1 MSIANLDPEL
11 RPTLEAYLAA
21 GRRYDAEG
29 LRVVREGM
37 RALFAA
43 TPPVRPPSVRVE
55 DVAIPGPD
63 GDTELVVRVYRP
75 PGTGAVPA
83 LYWMH
88 GGGMTIG
95 TIDMDDALLASAV
108 ERLGLAAVS
117 VEYRLA
123 PEHPDP
129 APVEDCYTGL
139 VWTAAHAL
147 ELGIDPDRIAVG
159 GPSAGGGLA
168 AGTAL
173 LARDRQGPHVAFQL
187 LFEPMLDDRA
197 ITPSSTAY
205 EESVVWDRSANRY
218 GWNALLGDRAG
229 TDAVSHYA
237 APARATDL
245 SGLPPAFVDV
255 GEIETFRDEC
265 IDYAQRLMM
274 AGVST
279 ELHVYRGAFH
289 GFDLMAADSTVA
301 RVAWNLRWSAL
312 ARALGIAQPSFSD
325 TGDEQ

>member
-1 MSIANLDPEL
+1 
-11 RPTLEAYLAA
+11 
-21 GRRYDAEG
+21 
-29 LRVVREGM
+29 
-37 RALFAA
+37 
-43 TPPVRPPSVRVE
+43 
-55 DVAIPGPD
+55 
-63 GDTELVVRVYRP
+63 
-75 PGTGAVPA
+75 
-83 LYWMH
+83 
-88 GGGMTIG
+88 MTIG

-205 EESVVWDRSANRY
+205 EESVVWDRNANRY

-279 ELHVYRGAFH
+279 ELHVYRGAVH
-289 GFDLMAADSTVA
+289 GFDLMAADSIVA

-312 ARALGIAQPSFSD
+312 ARALGIEQPSFSD
-325 TGDEQ
+325 SGDEQ

>member
-1 MSIANLDPEL
+1 M
-11 RPTLEAYLAA
+11 
-21 GRRYDAEG
+21 
-29 LRVVREGM
+29 VREGM

-129 APVEDCYTGL
+129 APVEDCYMGL

-173 LARDRQGPHVAFQL
+173 LARDRQGPHVPSSSSSNRCSMTGPSRPRRPPTRTRSSGTAT
-187 LFEPMLDDRA
+187 PTDTA
-197 ITPSSTAY
+197 GTPSWVTGRGRMPY
-205 EESVVWDRSANRY
+205 RTTPPRHGNRPF
-218 GWNALLGDRAG
+218 R
-229 TDAVSHYA
+229 
-237 APARATDL
+237 PPP
-245 SGLPPAFVDV
+245 GLC
-255 GEIETFRDEC
+255 R
-265 IDYAQRLMM
+265 
-274 AGVST
+274 
-279 ELHVYRGAFH
+279 RG
-289 GFDLMAADSTVA
+289 
-301 RVAWNLRWSAL
+301 
-312 ARALGIAQPSFSD
+312 
-325 TGDEQ
+325 

>member
-1 MSIANLDPEL
+1 MSIVNLDPEL
-11 RPTLEAYLAA
+11 RPTLEAYLGT
-21 GRRYDAEG
+21 GRTFDADG
-29 LRVVREGM
+29 LRLIREEM
-37 RALFAA
+37 RARFAA
-43 TPPVRPPSVRVE
+43 TPPVIPPTVRVE
-55 DVAIPGPD
+55 DVTIPGPD
-63 GDTELVVRVYRP
+63 GDTELLLRVYRP
-75 PGTGAVPA
+75 AGSTLVPA

-95 TIDMDDALLASAV
+95 SIDMDDTLLANTV
-108 ERLGLAAVS
+108 DKLGLAAIS

-129 APVEDCYTGL
+129 APVEDCYAGL
-139 VWTAAHAL
+139 VWTAAHAH
-147 ELGIDPDRIAVG
+147 ELGIDPERIAVG

-173 LARDRQGPHVAFQL
+173 LARDRRGPRVAFQL

-197 ITPSSTAY
+197 ITPSSNAY
-205 EESVVWDRSANRY
+205 EDSVVWDRNANRF

-237 APARATDL
+237 APARATDVD
-245 SGLPPAFVDV
+245 GLPPAFVDV

-265 IDYAQRLMM
+265 IVYAQRLMM

-279 ELHVYRGAFH
+279 ELHVYRGAVH
-289 GFDLMAADSTVA
+289 GFDLMAPDSTVA
-301 RVAWNLRWSAL
+301 RVAWGLRWAAL
-312 ARALGIAQPSFSD
+312 ARAFGLRQPRFSLD
-325 TGDEQ
+325 